1 LTTREGYK
9 NLYYGMLFENT
20 DPEYD
25 LEVTAKFDLTNCR
38 IHGEIEGSSEITFDL
53 IGKVDK
59 FVMLEPL
66 SE

>member
-1 LTTREGYK
+1 
-9 NLYYGMLFENT
+9 MLFENI

-25 LEVTAKFDLTNCR
+25 LEVTAKFDLTNCQ
-38 IHGEIEGSSEITFDL
+38 IHGEIEGASEINFDL